1 MREQMLPKKLKRRET
16 IALLGGAAGLVLV
29 ARAQPARKMPTIG
42 FLGADASG
50 WGPWTAAFVQRLRE
64 LGWIDG
70 RTVTIDYRWSEGRRE
85 GDIESAAEF
94 VRQKVDV
101 IVSHGAA
108 VPTLKQATSVIP
120 IVFAIALDPV
130 GQGLV
135 TNLARPGGNVTG
147 LSRQSTDLGA
157 KRLQLLREAVP
168 KLRRLAIMATPIP
181 GSELELEEVQTGAS
195 ELGIEVA
202 TFKIRQAEDIAPAFT
217 ALTGKADALYI
228 VTNAFVGANRARII
242 SLAFEARLP
251 TMFSTRDLVQAGG
264 LMSYGP
270 SFTDMFRRAAE
281 FVDKILR
288 GTKPGDMAVEQPTK
302 FELVINL
309 ATAKAL
315 GLTMP
320 RILSVY
326 ATELIE

>member
-1 MREQMLPKKLKRRET
+1 MREQMRPDQLRRRGF
-16 IALLGGAAGLVLV
+16 IAVLGGAAGSLLL
-29 ARAQPARKMPTIG
+29 AYAQPSRKPPAIG

-50 WGPWTAAFVQRLRE
+50 WGPWTTAFVRRMAE

-70 RTVTIDYRWSEGRRE
+70 QTMTIDYRWSEGSRDRDVE
-85 GDIESAAEF
+85 VAAEF
-94 VRQKVDV
+94 IRQKVDV

-108 VPTLKQATSVIP
+108 VPALKQATSDIP

-168 KLRRLAIMATPIP
+168 NLRRLAIMAVPIP
-181 GSELELEEVQTGAS
+181 GAELEMEEVQTAART
-195 ELGIEVA
+195 LGIEV
-202 TFKIRQAEDIAPAFT
+202 TPLRIRQADEFVPAF
-217 ALTGKADALYI
+217 AKLKGQVHALYV
-228 VTNAFVGANRARII
+228 VTNAFIGANRARII
-242 SLAFEARLP
+242 TLALDARLP

-270 SFTDMFRRAAE
+270 NFEDMFRRTAE
-281 FVDKILR
+281 IVDKILH
-288 GTKPGDMAVEQPTK
+288 GTKPGEIAVEQPTK
-302 FELVINL
+302 FELIINL
-309 ATAKAL
+309 GTARAL
-315 GLTMP
+315 GLKMP
-320 RILSVY
+320 RLLTVS

>member
-1 MREQMLPKKLKRRET
+1 MRVDQLKRRE
-16 IALLGGAAGLVLV
+16 IVALLGGAAGWLLV
-29 ARAQPARKMPTIG
+29 ANADTSRKPPTIG

-50 WGPWTAAFVQRLRE
+50 WEPWTAAFVQRLGE
-64 LGWIDG
+64 LGWVDG
-70 RTVTIDYRWSEGRRE
+70 RTITIEYRWSEGRRE
-85 GDIESAAEF
+85 RDVEFAAEF
-94 VRQKVDV
+94 VREKVDV

-120 IVFAIALDPV
+120 IVFAIALDPL
-130 GQGLV
+130 GAGLV

-168 KLRRLAIMATPIP
+168 ELHRLAILAMPIL
-181 GSELELEEVQTGAS
+181 GSELEMEEVQTAAS
-195 ELGIEVA
+195 TLGLEVA
-202 TFKIRQAEDIAPAFT
+202 LLKIRRADDIAPALT
-217 ALTGKADALYI
+217 ALKGQADALYV
-228 VTNAFVGANRARII
+228 VTNAPVGANRTRII
-242 SLAFEARLP
+242 ASALDARLP
-251 TMFSTRDLVQAGG
+251 TMFGHRDLVKAGG

-270 SFTDMFRRAAE
+270 NFTEMFRRAAE
-281 FVDKILR
+281 LVDKILR

-320 RILSVY
+320 RMLSVQ
-326 ATELIE
+326 AAELIE